1 MLMRPFVWPAVL
13 GLIAGGAVFMIA
25 FSGARL
31 APRLGGQPLAE
42 ATTLSGLAANI
53 VLLFVAVLALLVAG
67 AAYREAHEASIQ
79 QQKLAEAQ
87 QTALAESRDA
97 LAAAA
102 GQLTE
107 HRRLLDASAA
117 ALSEQLKA
125 VQQAYEDERRRA
137 ALRPSI
143 EIRVAEIVGSQLN
156 SLIRVDIDAQ
166 SYTPIDFLLVNSGDA
181 DLTSPTVAVQA
192 FPPTVF
198 VDQRGAHILER
209 PDHNVLQLSPGDIK
223 HKREPVRCAVDVKVP
238 LDVNE
243 FHIAVS
249 VFRQSF
255 SATTRDFR
263 FAAGRRLR
271 QGKI

>member
-1 MLMRPFVWPAVL
+1 MRPYVWPAIL
-13 GLIAGGAVFMIA
+13 GLIAGAAVFLIA
-25 FSGARL
+25 LTGGRL
-31 APRLGGQPLAE
+31 APRLSGQPLAE

-67 AAYREAHEASIQ
+67 AAYREAHETSVQ
-79 QQKLAEAQ
+79 QQKLADAQ
-87 QTALAESRDA
+87 ETALAESRQA

-107 HRRLLDASAA
+107 HRRLLDTSAA
-117 ALSEQLKA
+117 ALEDQLKA
-125 VQQAYEDERRRA
+125 VQQAYEDERKRA

-143 EIRVAEIVGSQLN
+143 DIRVGEITGSQLN
-156 SLIRVDIDAQ
+156 ALIRVDIDAQ
-166 SYTPIDFLLVNSGDA
+166 GFTPIDFLLVNSGDA

-198 VDQRGAHILER
+198 VDQRDVHILER
-209 PDHNVLQLSPGDIK
+209 PDHNVLQLSPGDIR
-223 HKREPVRCAVDVKVP
+223 HKSEPVRCAVDVKVP
-238 LDVNE
+238 LDVSE

-255 SATTRDFR
+255 SATTRNFR

-271 QGKI
+271 QGKF

>member
-1 MLMRPFVWPAVL
+1 MRPYVWPAIL
-13 GLIAGGAVFMIA
+13 GLIAGGAVFLIA
-25 FSGARL
+25 LTGGRL
-31 APRLGGQPLAE
+31 APRLSGQPLAE

-67 AAYREAHEASIQ
+67 AAYREAHETSVQ
-79 QQKLAEAQ
+79 QEKLAEAQ
-87 QTALAESRDA
+87 ETALAESRQA

-107 HRRLLDASAA
+107 HRRLLDTSAA
-117 ALSEQLKA
+117 ALEDQLKA
-125 VQQAYEDERRRA
+125 VQQAYEDERKRA

-143 EIRVAEIVGSQLN
+143 DIRVGEITGSQLN

-166 SYTPIDFLLVNSGDA
+166 GYTPIDFLLVNSGDA

-198 VDQRGAHILER
+198 VDQRDVHILER
-209 PDHNVLQLSPGDIK
+209 PDHNVLQLSPGDIR
-223 HKREPVRCAVDVKVP
+223 HKTEPVRCAVDVKVP
-238 LDVNE
+238 LDVSE

-255 SATTRDFR
+255 SATTRNFR

-271 QGKI
+271 QGKF

>member
-1 MLMRPFVWPAVL
+1 
-13 GLIAGGAVFMIA
+13 MIA

-107 HRRLLDASAA
+107 HRRLLDSSAA

-143 EIRVAEIVGSQLN
+143 EIRVGEIVGSQLN

-181 DLTSPTVAVQA
+181 DLTSPTVVVQA

-209 PDHNVLQLSPGDIK
+209 PDHNALQLSPGDIK
-223 HKREPVRCAVDVKVP
+223 HKSEPVRCAVDVKVP

-263 FAAGRRLR
+263 FAAGRRMR